1 MIDERRTFSS
11 WAESRIAILRSRSLD
26 VEVVA
31 AVAAAVARAAAA
43 DADCSVDS
51 LATIAPCFWNLR
63 RAGDRVL
70 SPAEVR
76 FSGRGVAASGSIAV
90 RNPTSQ
96 RHKEESVCV
105 REKVS

>member
-31 AVAAAVARAAAA
+31 AVAAVAVARAAAA

-63 RAGDRVL
+63 RAGESVL
-70 SPAEVR
+70 SD
-76 FSGRGVAASGSIAV
+76 GSIAV
-90 RNPTSQ
+90 GSQ
-96 RHKEESVCV
+96 LRTREEDSRSL
-105 REKVS
+105 RELHGRSSD